1 MVRGN
6 RDALKLLARALEE
19 TELAHGNLTRGLEL
33 LEPVLEV
40 VPTQASEALQK
51 AADIREES
59 GSLKGANEA
68 IDLLRVAMRV
78 EPANAALWNHL
89 GLIHERQGSNDVAF
103 KSYIQATK
111 LDPKDADSYNNAANL
126 VYRDGNASAAMAIYD
141 LAKEIAPHADATIH
155 YNRAVLA
162 FDMGDFRRQ
171 RTHMR
176 AAQSIALRD
185 RWARS
190 LTSEEGEARG
200 RAP

>member
-68 IDLLRVAMRV
+68 IDLLRVL
-78 EPANAALWNHL
+78 ELLL
-89 GLIHERQGSNDVAF
+89 GRQ
-103 KSYIQATK
+103 
-111 LDPKDADSYNNAANL
+111 
-126 VYRDGNASAAMAIYD
+126 
-141 LAKEIAPHADATIH
+141 
-155 YNRAVLA
+155 
-162 FDMGDFRRQ
+162 
-171 RTHMR
+171 
-176 AAQSIALRD
+176 
-185 RWARS
+185 
-190 LTSEEGEARG
+190 LTSRSFG
-200 RAP
+200 RAHQ